1 MNRRIVARAPG
12 KLFLLGEY
20 AVLDGCPAVVAAVG
34 GYVEVSIQIAGPPGT
49 VSIQAPPHAP
59 ATTFSPG
66 EPLPLCGPLRFALA
80 AIRAT
85 MPFRR
90 PGIRLDISSRLSGP
104 DGTTLGLGSSAAVTV
119 AVVAGMTAA
128 GGADPAVPM
137 WRKSV
142 LTLALGAHRAAQ
154 DGLGSGADVAA
165 SVYGGVIRFAP
176 GNGSLPT
183 VTPLTLPSDTI
194 LLAGWTGEPASTQG
208 LVRHYRAAAA
218 RAPAVQHAFA
228 KTSRACVDRFVQG
241 LSDRSL
247 PLDPVTANGDALE
260 SLGRQLDLPLMT
272 NPLHRL
278 VTVAREH
285 GAGAKVSG
293 AGGGDCGIALTRDLA
308 VAERIRSAWRSIGIT
323 PLDLAIERKGVTL
336 AYT

>member
-34 GYVEVSIQIAGPPGT
+34 GHVEVSLEIAGPPGT
-49 VSIQAPPHAP
+49 VSIQAPPYAP

-66 EPLPLCGPLRFALA
+66 GPPPLCGPLRFALA
-80 AIRAT
+80 AVRAT
-85 MPFRR
+85 TPFRR
-90 PGIRLDISSRLSGP
+90 PGIRIDIESRLSGP

-119 AVVAGMTAA
+119 AVVAVMTAA
-128 GGADPAVPM
+128 AGADPTSPT

-183 VTPLTLPSDTI
+183 VTPLTLPPDTI

-208 LVRHYRAAAA
+208 LVKHYRAAAG

-228 KTSRACVDRFVQG
+228 KTSRACVDRFVRG

-247 PLDPVTANGDALE
+247 PLEPMTANGDALE

-272 NPLHRL
+272 TPLRRL
-278 VTVAREH
+278 VTVAREY

-293 AGGGDCGIALTRDLA
+293 AGGGDCGIALTRDRS

-323 PLDLAIERKGVTL
+323 PLDLAVENQGVTL

>member
-34 GYVEVSIQIAGPPGT
+34 GHVEVSLEIVGPPGT

-66 EPLPLCGPLRFALA
+66 EPLPLRGPLRFALA
-80 AIRAT
+80 AVRAT
-85 MPFRR
+85 TPFRR
-90 PGIRLDISSRLSGP
+90 PGIRIDIASRLSGP

-119 AVVAGMTAA
+119 AVVAVMTAA
-128 GGADPAVPM
+128 AGADPTLPM
-137 WRKSV
+137 WRKSL
-142 LTLALGAHRAAQ
+142 LTLALGAHRDAQ

-208 LVRHYRAAAA
+208 LVTHYRAAAV
-218 RAPAVQHAFA
+218 RAPAVQHAFE
-228 KTSRACVDRFVQG
+228 KSSRTCVDSFVRG

-260 SLGRQLDLPLMT
+260 SLGGQLDLPVMT
-272 NPLHRL
+272 APLRRL
-278 VTVAREH
+278 VAVAREH

-293 AGGGDCGIALTRDLA
+293 AGGGDCGIALTRDRS

-323 PLDLAIERKGVTL
+323 PLDLAIENQGVTL